1 MCEPEKAQSL
11 GKYQIF
17 ETTTFREDLALLGR
31 AGLRR
36 IQGKLGT
43 YTYPQLRTD
52 PHHGPNI
59 KRLENWEPPTWRYRV
74 GAWRFFYEINER
86 EKIVYLITADHRSEA
101 YR

>member
-1 MCEPEKAQSL
+1 M

-17 ETTTFREDLALLGR
+17 ETTTFKKDLAQLDR

-36 IQGKLGT
+36 IQEKLET
-43 YTYPQLRTD
+43 HTYPQLRTD
-52 PHHGPNI
+52 PHYGPNI
-59 KRLENWEPPTWRYRV
+59 KRLKNWEPPTWRYRV

-86 EKIVYLITADHRSEA
+86 EKIVYMITADHRSEA

>member
-1 MCEPEKAQSL
+1 L

-17 ETTTFREDLALLGR
+17 ETTTFKEDLAKLDR

-36 IQGKLGT
+36 IQEKLET

-59 KRLENWEPPTWRYRV
+59 KRLKNWEPPTWRYRV

-86 EKIVYLITADHRSEA
+86 EKIVSMITADHRSEA